1 MLIYQFDFTEAFLRP
16 LAEFAGFFTLLLG
29 VMWLVYAIY
38 EAKRR
43 GSVKKR
49 KVEDWNYDVTKLLK
63 VLTYFGIIV
72 GILSLLS
79 GVGGLI
85 LDQAP
90 SVAYASNTQ
99 DAKSLFVSIFLIIV
113 GVFTLLKPLNDLPIS
128 SVIGILL
135 ASIVVVVAA
144 SAIPDQVVQ
153 VIAVFIDPKL
163 LLIIIFIIVFAL
175 VALTV
180 KFYIGALMGISK
192 MISWPVFA
200 FILAIFSLIQ
210 GFLLL
215 VIGVSITGFF

>member
-1 MLIYQFDFTEAFLRP
+1 
-16 LAEFAGFFTLLLG
+16 
-29 VMWLVYAIY
+29 MWLVYAIY

-49 KVEDWNYDVTKLLK
+49 KVEDWNFDVTKLLK
-63 VLTYFGIIV
+63 FLTYFGIIV
-72 GILSLLS
+72 GILSILS

-85 LDQAP
+85 LNQAP

-135 ASIVVVVAA
+135 ASVVVVIAA
-144 SAIPDQVVQ
+144 AAIPDQVVQ

-163 LLIIIFIIVFAL
+163 LLIIIFVIVFAFI
-175 VALTV
+175 ALTV
-180 KFYIGALMGISK
+180 KFYIGVLMGISK
-192 MISWPVFA
+192 AISWPVLA
-200 FILAIFSLIQ
+200 FIVAGFCLVQ

-215 VIGVSITGFF
+215 VVGVSITGYF

>member
-1 MLIYQFDFTEAFLRP
+1 MLIYQFDFTDGFLRP
-16 LAEFAGFFTLLLG
+16 LAEFAGFFTLILG

-38 EAKRR
+38 ETQRR

-49 KVEDWNYDVTKLLK
+49 KVEDWNFDITKFLK
-63 VLTYFGIIV
+63 FLTYFGIVV
-72 GILSLLS
+72 GILSILS

-99 DAKSLFVSIFLIIV
+99 DAKSLFVSVFLILV
-113 GVFTLLKPLNDLPIS
+113 GIFTLLKPLNDLPIS

-135 ASIVVVVAA
+135 ASIVVVIAA
-144 SAIPDQVVQ
+144 SAVPDQIVQ

-163 LLIIIFIIVFAL
+163 LLIIIFIVVFAI

-180 KFYIGALMGISK
+180 KFYIGVLMGISK
-192 MISWPVFA
+192 AISWPVLA
-200 FILAIFSLIQ
+200 FILAGFSILQ

-215 VIGVSITGFF
+215 VIGVSITGLF